1 LRVPTEG
8 EARAKITFDLAAL
21 NADGLAGPPGGLVAY
36 SYELCIPATPEH
48 EAAVRRIDPTLQV
61 QRGSRGRIG
70 CGPGQVLCL
79 GSTHQPGFR
88 DVLLRLAGLDY
99 VERIDRSFG
108 E

>member
-48 EAAVRRIDPTLQV
+48 EAAVRRIDPTLQM
-61 QRGSRGRIG
+61 QRGSGGRIG
-70 CGPGQVLCL
+70 CGSGQVLCL